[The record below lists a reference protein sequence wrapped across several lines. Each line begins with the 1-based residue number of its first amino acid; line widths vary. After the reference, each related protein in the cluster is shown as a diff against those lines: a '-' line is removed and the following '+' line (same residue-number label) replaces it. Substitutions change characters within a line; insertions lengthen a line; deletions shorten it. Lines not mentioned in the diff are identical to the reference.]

1 MIAEATSEAERLAEE
16 KQRLEEHIQNL
27 NIQLQMEEQERDR
40 QKEIFIQDLDEQVE
54 TKKRSF
60 EAERKLAEAA
70 REKSSLANFT
80 DMAAASNEVA
90 ANLANWDIQALEPT
104 VAVRMTKPFII
115 PKEWL
120 NLLNLLISIDYVDN
134 YT

>member
-1 MIAEATSEAERLAEE
+1 
-16 KQRLEEHIQNL
+16 
-27 NIQLQMEEQERDR
+27 MEEQERDR